1 MNGNK
6 RQVSQKIQFI
16 GGFVI
21 PTLILLTLSDESRL
35 GPLLGMV
42 LSLTFPVAIE
52 LYAFFTGRKASLISL
67 FAIVGIL
74 LIGAI
79 SLFGLSEQWLAA
91 RRAGIYVFGAVGLIV
106 VARFRPVLVDR
117 AIAQL
122 VDMPLVQS
130 ALRKNKAEAEWRR
143 NLSTAVYVLAG
154 ILLATAVWS
163 YLLTLI
169 IMTAPTGS
177 SEFNAEYARL
187 RIISLPLVT
196 LPLMVLVV
204 GVLMYVLSRVE
215 RLTGID
221 TERLLKK
228 R

>member
-1 MNGNK
+1 MK
-6 RQVSQKIQFI
+6 AKPVPQKIQFI
-16 GGFVI
+16 AGFVI
-21 PTLILLTLSDESRL
+21 PTLILLTLSDESKL
-35 GPLLGMV
+35 GPLYGML
-42 LSLTFPVAIE
+42 LSLAFPVAIE
-52 LYAFFTGRKASLISL
+52 LYALVTGRKQSMISL

-79 SLFGLSEQWLAA
+79 SMFGLSEQWLAA
-91 RRAGIYVFGAVGLIV
+91 RRAGIYVIVAVGLLV
-106 VARFRPVLVDR
+106 VARFRPVLVNR
-117 AIAQL
+117 AIGQL
-122 VDMPLVQS
+122 LDMRLVQS

-143 NLSTAVYVLAG
+143 NLSTAVYVFAG

-169 IMTAPTGS
+169 IMNAPTGS

-196 LPLMVLVV
+196 LPLMALVV

-215 RLTGID
+215 RLTGI
-221 TERLLKK
+221 ESELLLKK